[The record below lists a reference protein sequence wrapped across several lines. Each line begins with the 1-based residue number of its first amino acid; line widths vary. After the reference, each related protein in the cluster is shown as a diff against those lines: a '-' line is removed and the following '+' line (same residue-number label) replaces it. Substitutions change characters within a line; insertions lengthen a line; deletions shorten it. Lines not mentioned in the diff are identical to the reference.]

1 MKTHILLHLAIPLNG
16 ENIDAKKNRDSDSGK
31 SKRRGIPGHK
41 GASQKFTS
49 TIVKALNI

>member
-1 MKTHILLHLAIPLNG
+1 MKTHILPHLAIPLNG

-41 GASQKFTS
+41 GASQKFT
-49 TIVKALNI
+49 